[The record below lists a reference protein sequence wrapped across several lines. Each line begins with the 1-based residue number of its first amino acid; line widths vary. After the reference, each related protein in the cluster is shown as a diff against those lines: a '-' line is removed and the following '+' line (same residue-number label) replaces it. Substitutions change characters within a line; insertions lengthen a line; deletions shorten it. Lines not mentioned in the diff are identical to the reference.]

1 MLDSGT
7 RTTDNGGLH
16 DLILRGRGTQVAQAV
31 AARPSVITLWIGN
44 NDVLGAAVRGRA
56 VDGET
61 LTPAAA
67 FRGYYAGVVATLRN
81 TGARIFAAN
90 LPDVTSIPF
99 VTTIAPVVVN
109 PTTGQP
115 VLANGQPIPLIGP
128 AGPLP
133 TGSLVTLG
141 ASSLLAQGIGIPAAV
156 GGRGTPLPD
165 EVVIDPTELA
175 IIKDRVTVNNQA
187 IAEICAAAN
196 IPVLDVNGI
205 MRELAQTGRTIGGRD
220 LHQLLPHG
228 RNLQLRR
235 RAPDGP
241 GLRDHRQR
249 VDPPAERERRRPPR
263 GRPAAVRRAG
273 HERQRRRAPQ
283 GAARG
288 LGVPAGDAGRALR
301 GLPAPGPEVARVA
314 GEAVAAPAGTRSTAE
329 LVTAVRGIVSEEL
342 VPLESEFLAR
352 PFRELLPVLA
362 ERRARIRARGLWA
375 PHLPPEWGG
384 LGLALPAF
392 ARLSEEMG
400 RTPLGHYAFG
410 CQAPDMGNM
419 ELLLRHGTPAQQE
432 RFLRPLASGATRSCF
447 AMTEPG
453 RAGSNP
459 VWLETTARRDGDRYV
474 LDGRKWFTSGADGA
488 AFAIVMAV
496 TDPEAPPHRRAS
508 QILVPTDT
516 PGWTR
521 VRNIPVMG
529 QAGEDYFSH
538 SEVTLEGVSVP
549 VENRIGPEGS
559 GFALAQERLGPGR
572 IHHAMR
578 WIGVAERALDLQCTR
593 LATRLLRPGQ
603 ALASR
608 QALQHDLADSRAE
621 IDASRLLVMD
631 TAERME
637 TEGGAARVRVSLI
650 KYYVANM
657 LDRVL
662 DRAVQ
667 AHGALGLTDD
677 TVLGYMWRHERAARI
692 YDGPDEVHKSVVA
705 REVLKPYGVDV
716 EV

>member
-1 MLDSGT
+1 
-7 RTTDNGGLH
+7 
-16 DLILRGRGTQVAQAV
+16 VE
-31 AARPSVITLWIGN
+31 
-44 NDVLGAAVRGRA
+44 GAAVASRA
-56 VDGET
+56 
-61 LTPAAA
+61 
-67 FRGYYAGVVATLRN
+67 
-81 TGARIFAAN
+81 GAR
-90 LPDVTSIPF
+90 S
-99 VTTIAPVVVN
+99 
-109 PTTGQP
+109 
-115 VLANGQPIPLIGP
+115 
-128 AGPLP
+128 
-133 TGSLVTLG
+133 
-141 ASSLLAQGIGIPAAV
+141 
-156 GGRGTPLPD
+156 PD
-165 EVVIDPTELA
+165 ELV
-175 IIKDRVTVNNQA
+175 
-187 IAEICAAAN
+187 
-196 IPVLDVNGI
+196 
-205 MRELAQTGRTIGGRD
+205 
-220 LHQLLPHG
+220 
-228 RNLQLRR
+228 
-235 RAPDGP
+235 
-241 GLRDHRQR
+241 
-249 VDPPAERERRRPPR
+249 
-263 GRPAAVRRAG
+263 AAVR
-273 HERQRRRAPQ
+273 EI
-283 GAARG
+283 
-288 LGVPAGDAGRALR
+288 
-301 GLPAPGPEVARVA
+301 
-314 GEAVAAPAGTRSTAE
+314 
-329 LVTAVRGIVSEEL
+329 VRDEL
-342 VPLESEFLAR
+342 VPLEPEFLAR
-352 PFRELLPVLA
+352 PFRELLPALA

-375 PHLPPEWGG
+375 PHLPPAWGG

-432 RFLRPLASGATRSCF
+432 RFLRPLAAGTTRSCF

-474 LDGRKWFTSGADGA
+474 IDGRKWFTSGADGA

-496 TDPEAPPHRRAS
+496 TDPEAPPHKRAS

-529 QAGEDYFSH
+529 HAGEDYFSH
-538 SEVTLEGVSVP
+538 SEVTLEGVAVP
-549 VENRIGPEGS
+549 VENRIGADGS

-603 ALASR
+603 PLASR

-621 IDASRLLVMD
+621 IDAARLLVMD

-637 TEGGAARVRVSLI
+637 AEGGAARVRVSLI
-650 KYYVANM
+650 KYFVANM